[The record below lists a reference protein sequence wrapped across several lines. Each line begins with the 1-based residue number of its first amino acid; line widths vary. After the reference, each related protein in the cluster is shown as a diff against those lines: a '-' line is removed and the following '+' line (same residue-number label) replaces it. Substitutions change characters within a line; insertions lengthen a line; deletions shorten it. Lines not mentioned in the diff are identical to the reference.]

1 MAYVSVNPVSGS
13 FIARGDTITV
23 TWDNGTLPLI
33 GYRTTGGGADEII
46 SSSTGTWATFGAG
59 YTGVYGA
66 SGGEWTISFTRDA
79 GWPNDNFNISMFDS
93 LTNDETIINFIVLAE
108 GQYPPDMQPFNDPA
122 PAEEQGGGS
131 NITVVNETTELT
143 DAVTKFTYV
152 GSGVV
157 VTEPV
162 PDSNEVVV
170 TIPGGAISTLDD
182 VITTGTPVNTVT
194 VPSGNPV
201 VLGTADGTQS
211 PLNVTKTDAASAVP
225 ALAVTHGTGSV
236 GVVLGEIAG
245 ATTSLSGGE
254 IIMEDGL
261 STGVGTYAENG
272 LEYAGDGVN
281 PRNVGLGITS
291 DSRTI
296 QQDGVIIYGG
306 NNTGTGDG
314 GDVFISGGNATG
326 GGDKGIVNIA
336 PYNTSQ
342 ILMGST
348 GCTLS
353 IHDGTD
359 TGASTHVLTSDGTSA
374 TWESST
380 GVGAQSLEDVITTTP
395 IVNVVDVP
403 VGNPIILRD
412 GSVASNTPLTITKL
426 VPTTTTPALLVEH
439 QSNSPGIKVLNAVSG
454 MYLSITSN
462 GVTAIGDVAGT
473 VTYGG
478 GTVSTVSAGTVYF
491 VGRSN
496 DASAGDGGGVTI
508 LGGDALHGTPGD
520 GGDVKID
527 AGDGAAVGSIKI
539 GTINTPTEIEF
550 GKGVTIGGD
559 TARPLATTTADTGQ
573 FWVNSSGAI
582 SLPYFT
588 GDDGVDIDLTS
599 GSGVGDVTSSTT
611 IAANK
616 IVIGA
621 DGAKGVKQAP
631 LGSLSDAGALTA
643 IATIDTTGVITAGA
657 SLVSTTD
664 LSVGTTAVI
673 GSTLT
678 MTAGNI
684 VMSGGATVDG
694 VDLGVKG
701 GVWDDHA
708 ALVEEHIDWTL
719 DYSATDVIHAN
730 NLASHTQQ
738 YTDMIG
744 VPQFTILGKDTAGT
758 GAADALTI
766 GETRALLSLEPG
778 TDVQEWSAVLDATT
792 ASFLIADETKLDFI
806 SASQAID
813 LDWISVTQA
822 VDLDVIESDTA
833 ANSVHVA
840 IVDDTATGNPHDT
853 SLLNLVAGTYPQLK
867 AAVPDAGEIFATLQ
881 LGQVAALTE
890 KAVPNGTDWIPIND
904 SSAAG
909 GWKKAS
915 WPTQGGGDVAVSG
928 TPATGNYAR
937 WTDAVT
943 IEGRTV
949 DQTLADLSL
958 DLDLKNMVV
967 TGTTAVSGSNT
978 GDQTITLTGDVGGTG
993 TGSFAATIAN
1003 EAVTYVKM
1011 QEMTQTAR
1019 VLGNVSGTAGP
1030 VTEITGA
1037 DVKAMID
1044 VFSTTSTE
1052 KGQVDGSNNLGN
1064 TFYLD
1069 GSGAWSEPTANGVQ
1083 PAGSTQQNAA
1093 YFIERL
1099 NNVNTPAPGLAEIW
1113 VSNDPT
1119 QKLMFTDDSGD
1130 DINVL
1135 APAPKGINV
1144 PDPVAE
1150 TVWFFHTSSDMT
1162 LSTCRA
1168 IVEGGTSIPVTLASG
1183 PTYKT
1188 VVDTHVNAQSALVS
1202 ATGGANLTIAD
1213 ATIAAGSNVWL
1224 TFGTP
1229 VGTQTMIGIQ
1239 LEFA

>member
-23 TWDNGTLPLI
+23 TWDNATLPLI
-33 GYRTTGGGADEII
+33 GYRTTGGGQDEII

-59 YTGVYGA
+59 YTGVYGS

-79 GWPNDNFNISMFDS
+79 GWPNDNFNISMFDA

-131 NITVVNETTELT
+131 NITVVDETTELT

-162 PDSNEVVV
+162 PDSNEVTV
-170 TIPGGAISTLDD
+170 TIPGGGVVSTLAD
-182 VITTGTPVNTVT
+182 VMTTGTPDNFVT
-194 VPSGNPV
+194 LPV
-201 VLGTADGTQS
+201 GKPFIL
-211 PLNVTKTDAASAVP
+211 VP
-225 ALAVTHGTGSV
+225 ATNETALYVNGSFGSTAYVQYLEHPQSGV
-236 GVVLGEIAG
+236 GIRVQESTTG
-245 ATTSLSGGE
+245 ATTKISGAE

-281 PRNVGLGITS
+281 PRNVGLGAA
-291 DSRTI
+291 SRAGSNKG
-296 QQDGVIIYGG
+296 DGVVIYGG

-314 GDVFISGGNATG
+314 GDVIISGGNATG

-359 TGASTHVLTSDGTSA
+359 TGASTHVLTSDGTNA

-403 VGNPIILRD
+403 AGNPIILRD
-412 GSVASNTPLTITKL
+412 DSVASNTPLTITKL

-439 QSNSPGIKVLNAVSG
+439 QSNSPGIKVLNAISG
-454 MYLSITSN
+454 MYLNITSN

-550 GKGVTIGGD
+550 SKGVTIGGD
-559 TARPLATTTADTGQ
+559 TSRPLATTTADTGQ
-573 FWVNSSGAI
+573 FWVNNSGPV

-588 GDDGVDIDLTS
+588 GDNGVDIDLTS
-599 GSGVGDVTSSTT
+599 GSGVGDVTSTTT
-611 IAANK
+611 IDVNK

-621 DGAKGVKQAP
+621 DGGKGVKQAP

-643 IATIDTTGVITAGA
+643 IATIDTTGVITAGT

-664 LSVGTTAVI
+664 LDVGTTAVI

-701 GVWDDHA
+701 VVWDDHA

-766 GETRALLSLEPG
+766 GETQNLLNVEDGSTADQTAAEIEAIVSHDLLLAFDQAEHFTESSIDHTAIDNIG
-778 TDVQEWSAVLDATT
+778 TNTHTQIDTH
-792 ASFLIADETKLDFI
+792 IAD
-806 SASQAID
+806 
-813 LDWISVTQA
+813 
-822 VDLDVIESDTA
+822 
-833 ANSVHVA
+833 ANAPTVVA
-840 IVDDTATGNPHDT
+840 GNPHGVTLDT
-853 SLLNLVAGTYPQLK
+853 LGSGTYPQLK
-867 AAVPDAGEIFATLQ
+867 KAVPDAGELIATSQTNQ
-881 LGQVAALTE
+881 LLSITE
-890 KAVPNGTDWIPIND
+890 KTVPTGNDWILIQD
-904 SSAAG
+904 SVNN
-909 GWKKAS
+909 GWKKAA

-943 IEGRTV
+943 IEGRTTADVISDLGIDASIV
-949 DQTLADLSL
+949 DMTI
-958 DLDLKNMVV
+958 
-967 TGTTAVSGSNT
+967 TGTTTVEGSNT
-978 GDQTITLTGDVGGTG
+978 GDQTITLTTDVTTG
-993 TGSFAATIAN
+993 AMTDGSFAATIAN
-1003 EAVTYVKM
+1003 DAVTYAKM
-1011 QEMTQTAR
+1011 QNIVNDNR
-1019 VLGNVSGTAGP
+1019 ILGYIGTGP
-1030 VTEITGA
+1030 GEVTELTGGQ
-1037 DVKAMID
+1037 VKGIID
-1044 VFSTTSTE
+1044 VFSTTTTE
-1052 KGQVDGSNNLGN
+1052 KGQVIGSDGAGP

-1069 GSGAWSEPTANGVQ
+1069 GDGNWSEPTANGVQ

-1093 YFIERL
+1093 YFVERL

-1144 PDPVAE
+1144 PNPVAE